1 MILSFHPVF
10 DADQQIIFG
19 PRSLNDEDMRFI
31 RKAKAILLPQTCKYT
46 LYKACQGSP
55 AFVFPNY
62 DMRFKYSGKIGQSLL
77 FKEQELPAPMT
88 LEWTTGIQLEEY
100 IKEKDSLPHNIPFFL
115 KTNRGH
121 EAEGVFL
128 IENQEM
134 LEKALTHLQILEK
147 SGTFGFVSQEYI
159 QTQGN
164 VLRTVI
170 LNKTL
175 ITYWK
180 RPQTPEQKIT
190 TINRG
195 AIIDKEWREDL
206 QAKGKQA
213 IERLIQKTGINLAA
227 IDFVFDL
234 NIDDPEPL
242 FLEINYSFGRRG
254 LGGSENFYG
263 LLHAA
268 IIEWMEEKG
277 LDPKVLKIT

>member
-19 PRSLNDEDMRFI
+19 SRSLNDEDMGFI

-77 FKEQELPAPMT
+77 FKELELPAPRT
-88 LEWTTGIQLEEY
+88 LEWTTVIQLEEY
-100 IKEKDSLPHNIPFFL
+100 IKEKDSLPHKTPFFL

-134 LEKALTHLQILEK
+134 LERGLKHFQILEK
-147 SGTFGFVSQEYI
+147 SGTFGFISQEYI
-159 QTQGN
+159 QSQGN

-195 AIIDKEWREDL
+195 AIIDKEWRKDL
-206 QAKGKQA
+206 QANGKQA
-213 IERLIQKTGINLAA
+213 AERLMQKTGINLAA

-234 NIDDPEPL
+234 TIDDPGPL

-263 LLHAA
+263 LLHTS

-277 LDPKVLKIT
+277 LDPKVVKIT